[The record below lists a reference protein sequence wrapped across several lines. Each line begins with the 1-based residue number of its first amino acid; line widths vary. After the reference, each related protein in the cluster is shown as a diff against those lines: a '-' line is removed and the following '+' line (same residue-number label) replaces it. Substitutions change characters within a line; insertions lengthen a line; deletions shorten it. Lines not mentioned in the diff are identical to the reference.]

1 MPAKTMKSASTSSSA
16 ALAPSWENFKKFD
29 GPAGLV
35 VFLVAMPLC
44 LGIALASGAPLFAGI
59 IAGIV
64 GGIVVGA
71 LSGSAISVSGPAA
84 GLTIIVFTAIQT
96 IGSFKG
102 FLLAVVLAGAMQLV
116 LGMMGAGVIGD
127 YVPNSV
133 IKGMLAAIG
142 LVIILKQIPHALGR
156 DKDFEGDLSFL
167 EANGSNTFTDVV
179 ASVLSASEG
188 AVVISVLS
196 VLVLIVWDQ
205 WSAKGAMIPLMVPG
219 PLVVVVLGIA
229 INNAFGLFLP
239 AFKLVQAEHLVQLPM
254 ANALEFMLPDFSR
267 IGEWQVWTVAGTIAL
282 VASVESLLSIEAS
295 DRIDPFRRISSPNRE
310 LVAQGIGNVVSG
322 LIGGLPVTSVVVR
335 TSANV
340 SSGGRTRVSAIFH
353 GVLMLLAV
361 VAIPMYLNWTPLA
374 SLAAV
379 LIMVGYKLTKPKIY
393 LSMFKLGWDQFLPF
407 VVTVLAIVFT
417 DLLKGVVIGL
427 VLGVFF
433 VIRGNHRSA
442 ISVVSQDDWYF
453 LRFNKDITFVNKSE
467 LRTKLNALP
476 ANTTLI
482 IDATRSLYMD
492 RDIFEVIEDFQRSA
506 PYKNITVETK
516 NVNDH
521 WK

>member
-1 MPAKTMKSASTSSSA
+1 MPAKTMKSASTSNSA
-16 ALAPSWENFKKFD
+16 ALLPSWENFKKFD

-116 LGMMGAGVIGD
+116 LGIVGAGVIGD

-156 DKDFEGDLSFL
+156 DSDFEGDLSFIA
-167 EANGSNTFTDVV
+167 ANGSNTFTDVV
-179 ASVLSASEG
+179 SSVMSASGG

-196 VLVLIVWDQ
+196 LLVLMLWDQ
-205 WSAKGAMIPLMVPG
+205 WSAKGSRIPLMIPG
-219 PLVVVVLGIA
+219 PLVVVVMGIA
-229 INNAFGLFLP
+229 INNAFGMFFP
-239 AFKLVQAEHLVQLPM
+239 EFKLVQVEHLVQLPM

-267 IGEWQVWTVAGTIAL
+267 YGDLRIWTAAGTIAV
-282 VASVESLLSIEAS
+282 VASVESLLSIEAA

-310 LVAQGIGNVVSG
+310 LVAQGVGNIVSG
-322 LIGGLPVTSVVVR
+322 MIGGLPVTSVVVR

-379 LIMVGYKLTKPKIY
+379 LIMVGFKLTKPAIY
-393 LSMFKLGWDQFLPF
+393 ASMFKLGWDQFLPF
-407 VVTVLAIVFT
+407 LVTVVAIVFT

-427 VLGVFF
+427 VVGVFF
-433 VIRGNHRSA
+433 VMRANHRTG
-442 ISVVSQDDWYF
+442 ITVVSQDDWYL
-453 LRFNKDITFVNKSE
+453 LRFNKDSTFVNKNE
-467 LRTKLNALP
+467 LRTKLTKIP

-482 IDATRSLYMD
+482 IDATKSLYMD

>member
-1 MPAKTMKSASTSSSA
+1 MSARTMKSVSTSNMASLS
-16 ALAPSWENFKKFD
+16 PSWANFKQFD

-59 IAGIV
+59 ISGIV

-84 GLTIIVFTAIQT
+84 GLTIIVFTAIQS

-102 FLLAVVLAGAMQLV
+102 FLLAVVLAGAMQLG
-116 LGMMGAGVIGD
+116 LGLLGAGVIGD

-156 DKDFEGDLSFL
+156 DKDFEGDLSFIA
-167 EANGSNTFTDVV
+167 ANGSNTFTDVISGV
-179 ASVLSASEG
+179 MSASAG

-196 VLVLIVWDQ
+196 VLVLILWDQ
-205 WSAKGAMIPLMVPG
+205 WSARGARVPLLVPG

-239 AFKLVQAEHLVQLPM
+239 GFKLVQAEHLVQLPM
-254 ANALEFMLPDFSR
+254 VNALEFMLPDFSR
-267 IGEWQVWTVAGTIAL
+267 YGDLRIWTAAGTIAL
-282 VASVESLLSIEAS
+282 VASIESLLSVEAG

-310 LVAQGIGNVVSG
+310 LVAQGIGNMVSG
-322 LIGGLPVTSVVVR
+322 MIGGLPVTSVVVR

>member
-1 MPAKTMKSASTSSSA
+1 M
-16 ALAPSWENFKKFD
+16 
-29 GPAGLV
+29 
-35 VFLVAMPLC
+35 
-44 LGIALASGAPLFAGI
+44 
-59 IAGIV
+59 
-64 GGIVVGA
+64 
-71 LSGSAISVSGPAA
+71 
-84 GLTIIVFTAIQT
+84 
-96 IGSFKG
+96 
-102 FLLAVVLAGAMQLV
+102 
-116 LGMMGAGVIGD
+116 
-127 YVPNSV
+127 
-133 IKGMLAAIG
+133 
-142 LVIILKQIPHALGR
+142 
-156 DKDFEGDLSFL
+156 
-167 EANGSNTFTDVV
+167 
-179 ASVLSASEG
+179 
-188 AVVISVLS
+188 
-196 VLVLIVWDQ
+196 
-205 WSAKGAMIPLMVPG
+205 
-219 PLVVVVLGIA
+219 
-229 INNAFGLFLP
+229 
-239 AFKLVQAEHLVQLPM
+239 
-254 ANALEFMLPDFSR
+254 
-267 IGEWQVWTVAGTIAL
+267 
-282 VASVESLLSIEAS
+282 
-295 DRIDPFRRISSPNRE
+295 
-310 LVAQGIGNVVSG
+310 AQGIGTMVSG
-322 LIGGLPVTSVVVR
+322 MIGGLPVTSVVVR

-506 PYKNITVETK
+506 PYKNIAVETK

>member
-1 MPAKTMKSASTSSSA
+1 
-16 ALAPSWENFKKFD
+16 
-29 GPAGLV
+29 V

-64 GGIVVGA
+64 GGLVVGA
-71 LSGSAISVSGPAA
+71 LPGSSISVSGPAA
-84 GLTIIVFTAIQT
+84 GLTIIVFTAIQS
-96 IGSFKG
+96 IGSFQG
-102 FLLAVVLAGAMQLV
+102 FLLAVVLAGAMQLG
-116 LGMMGAGVIGD
+116 LAMLGAGVIGD

-156 DKDFEGDLSFL
+156 DKDFEGDLSFF
-167 EANGSNTFTDVV
+167 EANGGNTFTDVV
-179 ASVLSASEG
+179 ASVMSASAG

-196 VLVLIVWDQ
+196 LLVLILWDQ
-205 WSAKGAMIPLMVPG
+205 WSAKGSRIPLMIPG

-229 INNAFGLFLP
+229 INNAFGMFLP
-239 AFKLVQAEHLVQLPM
+239 AFKLVQEEHMVQLPM

-267 IGEWQVWTVAGTIAL
+267 YGDLRIWTAAGTIAI
-282 VASVESLLSIEAS
+282 VASIESLLSIEAA

-310 LVAQGIGNVVSG
+310 LVAQGIGNMVSG

-340 SSGGRTRVSAIFH
+340 SSGGRTRVAAVFH
-353 GVLMLLAV
+353 GVLLLLAV
-361 VAIPMYLNWTPLA
+361 VAIPMYMNWTPLA

-393 LSMFKLGWDQFLPF
+393 LSMFRLGWDQFLPF

-433 VIRGNHRSA
+433 VMRANHRTA
-442 ISVVSQDDWYF
+442 ISVVSQDDWYL

-467 LRTKLNALP
+467 LRTKLNAIP

-482 IDATRSLYMD
+482 IDATKSLYMD
-492 RDIFEVIEDFQRSA
+492 RDIFEVVEDFQRSA
-506 PYKNITVETK
+506 PYKNISVEVK
-516 NVNDH
+516 NVRDH
-521 WK
+521 WR

>member
-1 MPAKTMKSASTSSSA
+1 VQEKTTKSASISSG
-16 ALAPSWENFKKFD
+16 ALEPSWENFRKYD

-84 GLTIIVFTAIQT
+84 GLTIIVFTAIQQV
-96 IGSFKG
+96 GSFKG
-102 FLLAVVLAGAMQLV
+102 FLAAVVLSGFMQVL
-116 LGMMGAGVIGD
+116 LGMGGAGVIGD

-156 DKDFEGDLSFL
+156 DKDFEGDFAFFAAS
-167 EANGSNTFTDVV
+167 GSNTFTDVIT
-179 ASVLSASEG
+179 SIFSASTG

-196 VLVLIVWDQ
+196 LIVLILWDL
-205 WSAKGAMIPLMVPG
+205 WSARGSRFALLIPG
-219 PLVVVVLGIA
+219 PLVVVVLGITV
-229 INNAFGLFLP
+229 NNAFGTFAP
-239 AFKLVQAEHLVQLPM
+239 AFKLTDVDHLVQLPM
-254 ANALEFMLPDFSR
+254 ANALEFMLPDFGR
-267 IGEWQVWTVAGTIAL
+267 FLDWKIWTIAATIAL
-282 VASVESLLSIEAS
+282 VASIESLLSIEAA

-322 LIGGLPVTSVVVR
+322 MIGGLPLTSVVVR

-340 SSGGRTRVSAIFH
+340 SSGGRTRLSAIFH
-353 GVLMLLAV
+353 GVLLLLSV
-361 VAIPMYLNWTPLA
+361 LLIPQYLNWTPLA

-393 LSMFKLGWDQFLPF
+393 VSMFRLGWDQFLPF
-407 VVTVLAIVFT
+407 IATVVAIVLT
-417 DLLKGVVIGL
+417 DLLKGVIIGL
-427 VLGVFF
+427 FVGIFF
-433 VIRGNHRSA
+433 VIRANHRAA
-442 ISVVSQDDWYF
+442 ISVVSQDGWYL
-453 LRFNKDITFVNKSE
+453 LRFNKDMTFLNKSE
-467 LRTKLNALP
+467 FRTKLNAIP
-476 ANTTLI
+476 PGTTLI
-482 IDATRSLYMD
+482 IDGTKAAYFD
-492 RDIFEVIEDFQRSA
+492 RDIFEVVEDFQRSA
-506 PYKNITVETK
+506 PYKNITIEIK
-516 NVNDH
+516 RIDDR
-521 WK
+521 WR